1 MDKKHIK
8 LTLFCLWLLLIG
20 GAIYLY
26 FKLNIPLSEYLTIIR
41 DFIVKFGVLAPIIY
55 IIVYTI
61 RPLIF
66 FPATLLTT
74 LSGVLFG
81 PFWGVIYTVIG
92 ENLSANVSFI
102 VGRYFGKDVMG
113 KMTGKTKLTYLMEC
127 KFRDNGFTSV
137 LIMRLIYIPFDLVG
151 YLAGACDLRQIDF
164 ALATFVG
171 IIPGIITFVLLG
183 SAWTDPRNLIISG
196 IFFVLGLIIS
206 KYLKK
211 RGDRLGGE

>member
-1 MDKKHIK
+1 M
-8 LTLFCLWLLLIG
+8 IG
-20 GAIYLY
+20 GAIYVY
-26 FKLNIPLSEYLTIIR
+26 FRLNIPLSEYLTIIKE
-41 DFIVKFGVLAPIIY
+41 FIVKFGIIAPVVY

-81 PFWGVIYTVIG
+81 PFWGVIYTIIG
-92 ENLSANVSFI
+92 ENLSANMSFI
-102 VGRYFGKDVMG
+102 VGRYFGKNVMAR
-113 KMTGKTKLTYLMEC
+113 MTGKTKFSYLMEC

-164 ALATFVG
+164 ALGTFIG

-183 SAWTDPRNLIISG
+183 SAWTDLRNLVISG
-196 IFFVLGLIIS
+196 IFFILGLLIS

-211 RGDRLGGE
+211 RGDSLGGE